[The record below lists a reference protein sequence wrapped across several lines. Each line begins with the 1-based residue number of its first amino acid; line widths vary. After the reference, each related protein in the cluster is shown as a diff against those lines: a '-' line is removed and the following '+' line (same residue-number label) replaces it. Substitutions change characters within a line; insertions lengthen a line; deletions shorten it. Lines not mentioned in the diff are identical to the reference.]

1 VLRLCELIRTWVV
14 YQGLTEVDRGLEVA
28 LGGLAVQLGLS
39 GGASAQVRTA
49 GSTQRRQQER
59 T

>member
-1 VLRLCELIRTWVV
+1 MLRPRELMPTWAVHK
-14 YQGLTEVDRGLEVA
+14 GLTEVDRGLEFA

-49 GSTQRRQQER
+49 GST
-59 T
+59 